1 MKNYAHQNSIE
12 WITHT
17 HKICWPECD
26 KESRWCCHHH
36 HHLLV
41 GLLVSRMWCLA
52 QTLSITFIAVLFA
65 PVPFSPPPP
74 IFLSFHPLPV
84 CVYTAWMQFPTTI
97 CVCVAYRWSPDTT
110 APAHRPRLPP
120 FFFFV
125 FKIYFLYRGSANPTS
140 ESDMSDDIL
149 MDSLTFLLLCSTA
162 CKNESKKLEYNNVS
176 NDIGT
181 FQIARGGHSPNRT
194 TFIFLLILIFGVVP
208 IGPISRNK
216 RLYDNDQ

>member
-97 CVCVAYRWSPDTT
+97 CVCV
-110 APAHRPRLPP
+110 
-120 FFFFV
+120 
-125 FKIYFLYRGSANPTS
+125 
-140 ESDMSDDIL
+140 
-149 MDSLTFLLLCSTA
+149 
-162 CKNESKKLEYNNVS
+162 
-176 NDIGT
+176 
-181 FQIARGGHSPNRT
+181 
-194 TFIFLLILIFGVVP
+194 LLIADRQTQPLPHTALGCPLFSFLFLKY
-208 IGPISRNK
+208 ISFTAAAQTQRARAICQMIYWWTHSLFSCCALQRVKMNRRNW
-216 RLYDNDQ
+216 NIIM